1 MNRNL
6 IVFAGACLILLVGP
20 EWAYAQDWSYSG
32 DPLERGSGFYLAW
45 PKILGLWIVFLMWVY
60 TTDWVSRDTD
70 EIGEG
75 IGMPAHIWN
84 PIIVFSQ

>member
-45 PKILGLWIVFLMWVY
+45 P
-60 TTDWVSRDTD
+60 
-70 EIGEG
+70 
-75 IGMPAHIWN
+75 
-84 PIIVFSQ
+84 